1 MSVLRNLKEK
11 PENWI
16 PGGFPLVT
24 MMNVEKRHGKDKP
37 VIKKALTDLDG
48 DLFKLFA
55 SERQKWAMNDYYR
68 SIGKKKF
75 IIIKKHYKNDL
86 F

>member
-1 MSVLRNLKEK
+1 MSVLRNLKEE

-37 VIKKALTDLDG
+37 VIKKALTELDG
-48 DLFKLFA
+48 PLFKLFA
-55 SERQKWAMNDYYR
+55 
-68 SIGKKKF
+68 
-75 IIIKKHYKNDL
+75 
-86 F
+86 